1 MREGLMMDDF
11 PLSLTALVERAERFS
26 AVREV
31 VFRRPD
37 ATVGRTTFGE
47 CIERAR
53 RLGAALSELGIK
65 PGDPVATLLWNQ
77 PEHLELYFALPS
89 MGAVIHTLNP
99 RLHRD
104 ELSFIVDDAED
115 RAIVVDESLLEVFE
129 AFHGARDFDHV
140 IVVRRSGG
148 ALPDGYHDYEALIAG
163 TEPMRWPEADERAA
177 AAMCYTSGTT
187 GRPKGVVYS
196 HRSLVLHS
204 LVAALPDVKGISS
217 RDTLLP
223 VVPMFHAN
231 AWGLAY
237 TATMVGAGLVLPG
250 PKLDALS
257 VLELLAHERVT
268 VTAGVPTVWMAVL
281 EALDAEPDRWDLSSL
296 RQLVVGGSAA
306 PQSMLKG
313 FDRHGL
319 TIIHAWGMTETSPLG
334 SVCRLP
340 LHLDD
345 ATEQERY
352 DYRSRQG
359 TASPFVEI
367 RARRDDG
374 ELIPWDDEAMGELE
388 VRGPWVARAY
398 HRGQGEEKFTPDGW
412 FQTGDVVK
420 IDAGGNLRICDR
432 SKDLVKSGGEWI
444 SSVDLENLLMA
455 HEAVAEA
462 AVIAMPDERWGERP
476 LAVVV
481 LREGREAGSD
491 ELRDHLAKDF
501 AKWQLPERFE
511 FVDEIPRT
519 ATGKFK
525 KTALREQFVDAV
537 ASQARP

>member
-1 MREGLMMDDF
+1 
-11 PLSLTALVERAERFS
+11 
-26 AVREV
+26 
-31 VFRRPD
+31 
-37 ATVGRTTFGE
+37 
-47 CIERAR
+47 
-53 RLGAALSELGIK
+53 
-65 PGDPVATLLWNQ
+65 
-77 PEHLELYFALPS
+77 
-89 MGAVIHTLNP
+89 
-99 RLHRD
+99 
-104 ELSFIVDDAED
+104 
-115 RAIVVDESLLEVFE
+115 
-129 AFHGARDFDHV
+129 
-140 IVVRRSGG
+140 
-148 ALPDGYHDYEALIAG
+148 
-163 TEPMRWPEADERAA
+163 
-177 AAMCYTSGTT
+177 MCYTSGTT

-204 LVAALPDVKGISS
+204 LVAALPDVQGISS

-231 AWGLAY
+231 AWGLPY
-237 TATMVGAGLVLPG
+237 TATMIGAGLVLPG
-250 PKLDALS
+250 PKLDAVN
-257 VLELLAHERVT
+257 VLDLLAQERVT

-281 EALDAEPDRWDLSSL
+281 EALDAEPDRWDLSAL

-306 PQSMLKG
+306 PKSMLEG

-319 TIIHAWGMTETSPLG
+319 TIVHAWGMTETSPLG

-340 LHLDD
+340 RRLDD
-345 ATEQERY
+345 AADEERY

-367 RARRDDG
+367 RARDDEG

-398 HRGQGEEKFTPDGW
+398 HRGQGPEKFTEDGW

-455 HEAVAEA
+455 HGAVAEA
-462 AVIAMPDERWGERP
+462 AVIAIPDERWGERP

-481 LREGREAGSD
+481 LRDGQQASPENLRE
-491 ELRDHLAKDF
+491 HLARVY

-511 FVDEIPRT
+511 FIDEIPRT

-525 KTALREQFVDAV
+525 KTTLREQFVDAV
-537 ASQARP
+537 ASPDKP